1 MAKTCSKKQLMVG
14 GKQWDLGGKCSAYF
28 LYVDLSYS
36 FLQEKR
42 QSHKEQSLDK
52 TMKDINKFLLT
63 ALPFVFIDFCLFNL
77 QLSHI
82 WLPIFWASPTIGGW
96 HNMFLIMLGNTS
108 TVVCKN
114 ALGDEFTVL
123 YANTSFDN
131 NGITELGLYLISWS
145 RYAFQIY
152 CNFTKKPEYSPSS
165 LDTWAYLEGNIYTWQ
180 QSFCLHAIALQI
192 PDYSL
197 VGCYPRISLQTE
209 QCQWG
214 WI

>member
-1 MAKTCSKKQLMVG
+1 MIG
-14 GKQWDLGGKCSAYF
+14 GKWWDLGEKCSAYF
-28 LYVDLSYS
+28 LYVELSYF

-42 QSHKEQSLDK
+42 QSNKEQSVDK
-52 TMKDINKFLLT
+52 IMKDINKFLLT
-63 ALPFVFIDFCLFNL
+63 ALPFVFFGFCLFSL

-82 WLPIFWASPTIGGW
+82 WLPIFWASPTTGGW

-131 NGITELGLYLISWS
+131 NKGITELGLYLISWS

-152 CNFTKKPEYSPSS
+152 SNFIKKPECSLSS
-165 LDTWAYLEGNIYTWQ
+165 LDTWTYLEGNIFMWQ
-180 QSFCLHAIALQI
+180 Q
-192 PDYSL
+192 
-197 VGCYPRISLQTE
+197 
-209 QCQWG
+209 
-214 WI
+214 